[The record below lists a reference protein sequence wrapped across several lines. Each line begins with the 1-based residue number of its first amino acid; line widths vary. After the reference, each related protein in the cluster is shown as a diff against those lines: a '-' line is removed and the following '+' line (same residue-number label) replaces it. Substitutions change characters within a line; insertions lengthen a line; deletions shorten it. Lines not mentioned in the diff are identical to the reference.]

1 MGVLFPIK
9 RRLQISLICFF
20 CNIGPNVVNNIGNIE
35 HGSFKKY
42 LNNPCSDVLNFKP
55 VEEADVI
62 KIIDNLSSKNSCGID
77 KITTKLLKT
86 ITPYITKSIAFIINQ
101 SLASG
106 VFPDKLKIAKIVPI
120 FKKNDPTLLDNYRP
134 ISLLP
139 VFSKIFERVIFDQLH
154 NHFNLHNLY
163 FESQYGFRKKH
174 STESAV
180 LELVDKTIKHMD
192 SGDVPISIFLD
203 LSKAFDTLDHD
214 ILLDKLSYYGVKET
228 EIPIEIP
235 IININNVNIEC
246 VANFDFLG
254 VTIDKKL
261 SWNGHTDKISL
272 KLSRCVGIL
281 NKLKRFLPQH
291 ILLTIYNSM
300 FLPHIN
306 YCILAWG
313 YNHQRIF
320 KIQKKVVRIISLS
333 KYNAHTDPL
342 FKHLKLLKMKDIHQ
356 IQQLKFYHKLI
367 NNQTPKNFTSLDLV
381 FNFENH
387 EHNTRRRNYITH
399 RVRREYANLCV
410 RNSLPYLL
418 NNTDQ
423 IILSKTTTH
432 SLHDFA
438 IYIKNSILNTYKDE
452 CNIDNC
458 YICLDRPL

>member
-1 MGVLFPIK
+1 M
-9 RRLQISLICFF
+9 
-20 CNIGPNVVNNIGNIE
+20 
-35 HGSFKKY
+35 
-42 LNNPCSDVLNFKP
+42 NNPCSDVLNFKP

-77 KITTKLLKT
+77 KINTKLLKT
-86 ITPYITKSIAFIINQ
+86 ITPYITKSIAFITNQ

-106 VFPDKLKIAKIVPI
+106 VFPDELKIAKIVPI

-163 FESQYGFRKKH
+163 FTSQYGFRKKH

-228 EIPIEIP
+228 ALSLFKSYLSNRKQYVEYLNTTSNFTDIKTGVPQSSILGPLLFIIYINYFPSASTIFSLIMYADDTTLCSTLNAFKSKSQNETLNGNINKELCKIDKWLKLNKLSLNTTKSKFVIFHMPQKRVEIP

-272 KLSRCVGIL
+272 KLSRCVGIP
-281 NKLKRFLPQH
+281 NKLKRFLP
-291 ILLTIYNSM
+291 
-300 FLPHIN
+300 
-306 YCILAWG
+306 
-313 YNHQRIF
+313 
-320 KIQKKVVRIISLS
+320 
-333 KYNAHTDPL
+333 
-342 FKHLKLLKMKDIHQ
+342 
-356 IQQLKFYHKLI
+356 
-367 NNQTPKNFTSLDLV
+367 
-381 FNFENH
+381 
-387 EHNTRRRNYITH
+387 
-399 RVRREYANLCV
+399 
-410 RNSLPYLL
+410 
-418 NNTDQ
+418 
-423 IILSKTTTH
+423 
-432 SLHDFA
+432 
-438 IYIKNSILNTYKDE
+438 
-452 CNIDNC
+452 
-458 YICLDRPL
+458 